1 MMPAPDPSRVRVA
14 DERGFTLV
22 ELLIASLVTVIV
34 LSGAVA
40 LTSQVQNAYRR
51 QMEEA
56 AAVQEGRNALD
67 WIGKYVRGAGNNP
80 YLRTTTDCPASG
92 TVVSAIRIDPDG
104 DGVDD
109 DIRLMTDSSPADGVI
124 GGTAGACTQANEDV
138 TIRLD
143 PDQNIIT
150 VTDNNLGTLISR
162 TDSVVSSL
170 SFAYYDASH
179 VVTGDELQAVYVR
192 IQLTVR
198 TRTLDPATGAPVSR
212 TLESEVR
219 VRSR

>member
-1 MMPAPDPSRVRVA
+1 MIPGFA
-14 DERGFTLV
+14 DQRGFTLV

-34 LSGAVA
+34 LGGAVA

-80 YLRTTTDCPASG
+80 YLRTTTDCPSAG
-92 TVVSAIRIDPDG
+92 TVVSAIRIDPDD

-109 DIRLMTDSSPADGVI
+109 DIRLMTDSSPADGII
-124 GGTAGACTQANEDV
+124 GGPDSTSCTQANEDV

-143 PDQNIIT
+143 TDENLIT

-170 SFAYYDASH
+170 SFAYYDTTHA
-179 VVTGDELQAVYVR
+179 VTTDELQAVYVK

-198 TRTLDPATGAPVSR
+198 TRTLDPSTGAPVSR
-212 TLESEVR
+212 ALESEVR